1 MLKLV
6 KKFKIFS
13 WILKSLKLKI
23 VFCYFVLRWGMQKWG
38 ILKGDILLEFWSWR
52 DNMEL
57 NFGVLILERQH
68 GVGISFRFFRCPAW
82 KCGFGIAFVVICS
95 VQLGFPEFLF
105 SGDQKAAVNS
115 LFSSFSILRS
125 VLPFP
130 FPWWRRFSFG
140 VFCFLFSKIKLQC
153 CFSFLLT
160 AGVGSFFCF
169 LFANVLWIDIYISIY
184 LSIYLSIYI
193 YILSDHALDI
203 LHPYQPKSVCC
214 FLNVFGVIFFLIKK
228 GICICSLIYR
238 LLQGWIFLGL
248 FCSPPFFCV
257 KSRLGFFPCFFI
269 KFVGVRSALF
279 FFYLFFPPYKANK
292 TILLFFSVPSHQNT
306 AFIIPR
312 ICSNLS

>member
-1 MLKLV
+1 MILSSLAKMLKLV

-140 VFCFLFSKIKLQC
+140 VFCFLFSKIKMQC

-184 LSIYLSIYI
+184 LSIYLYIYI
-193 YILSDHALDI
+193 Y
-203 LHPYQPKSVCC
+203 YQIMLWIFSIPINQSLFAVSWMSLVS
-214 FLNVFGVIFFLIKK
+214 FFFLLKK
-228 GICICSLIYR
+228 GSV
-238 LLQGWIFLGL
+238 F
-248 FCSPPFFCV
+248 
-257 KSRLGFFPCFFI
+257 
-269 KFVGVRSALF
+269 AL
-279 FFYLFFPPYKANK
+279 
-292 TILLFFSVPSHQNT
+292 
-306 AFIIPR
+306 
-312 ICSNLS
+312 

>member
-13 WILKSLKLKI
+13 WILQSLKLKI

-68 GVGISFRFFRCPAW
+68 GVGISSRFFRCPAW

-140 VFCFLFSKIKLQC
+140 VFCFLFSKIKMQC

-184 LSIYLSIYI
+184 LSIYLYIYI
-193 YILSDHALDI
+193 Y
-203 LHPYQPKSVCC
+203 YQIMLWIFSIPINQSLFAVSWMSLVS
-214 FLNVFGVIFFLIKK
+214 FFFLLKK
-228 GICICSLIYR
+228 GSV
-238 LLQGWIFLGL
+238 F
-248 FCSPPFFCV
+248 
-257 KSRLGFFPCFFI
+257 
-269 KFVGVRSALF
+269 AL
-279 FFYLFFPPYKANK
+279 
-292 TILLFFSVPSHQNT
+292 
-306 AFIIPR
+306 
-312 ICSNLS
+312 

>member
-1 MLKLV
+1 MWKLV
-6 KKFKIFS
+6 KENPK
-13 WILKSLKLKI
+13 
-23 VFCYFVLRWGMQKWG
+23 YFPELPNP
-38 ILKGDILLEFWSWR
+38 WSWKPCSITLSWDEGCR
-52 DNMEL
+52 NGAL
-57 NFGVLILERQH
+57 YTL
-68 GVGISFRFFRCPAW
+68 FFHFDFPDGENLALDFSVSCSPKSNCRI
-82 KCGFGIAFVVICS
+82 GFLLFANCRG
-95 VQLGFPEFLF
+95 EFLF
-105 SGDQKAAVNS
+105 
-115 LFSSFSILRS
+115 L
-125 VLPFP
+125 FP
-130 FPWWRRFSFG
+130 FCQR
-140 VFCFLFSKIKLQC
+140 
-153 CFSFLLT
+153 
-160 AGVGSFFCF
+160 
-169 LFANVLWIDIYISIY
+169 
-184 LSIYLSIYI
+184 
-193 YILSDHALDI
+193 ALDI
-203 LHPYQPKSVCC
+203 LHLYQPKSVCC